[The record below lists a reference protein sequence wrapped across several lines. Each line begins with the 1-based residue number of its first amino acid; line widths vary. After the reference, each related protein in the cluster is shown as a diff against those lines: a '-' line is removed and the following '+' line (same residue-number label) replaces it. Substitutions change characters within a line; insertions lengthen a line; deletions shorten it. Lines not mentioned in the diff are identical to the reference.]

1 MQFKDPW
8 ILSIIPLIILFGLAI
23 ARKNRSPSF
32 RFPTTDLLEGIKPSW
47 KIKFRFIPAV
57 LRFAAII
64 LFVIALA
71 GPRKILQETT
81 HKTEGIEIV
90 LALDCSGSMAAED
103 FKVNGQRQ
111 NRLSI
116 IKNVVKEFVAKR
128 TNDRLALIA
137 FAGLAYTACP
147 LTTDY
152 NWLLANLDRIQLGV
166 LEDGTAIGSAINSS
180 LNRLKNSKAKS
191 KIIILLTDGMN
202 NAGKVDPLTA
212 AKIAQSMKVKI
223 YTIGAGSKGYVPFP
237 LKDIWGR
244 RFYQNVQSDLD
255 EATLKEIARL
265 TGGRYFRATDTES
278 LRHIYEEIDS
288 LEKTP
293 IEETGYKEYK
303 ELFVWFLL
311 GGILCLILE
320 VLLSNTIFMR
330 IP

>member
-8 ILSIIPLIILFGLAI
+8 ILIIIPLVVLFFGMI
-23 ARKNRSPSF
+23 ARKNRSPGL
-32 RFPTTDLLEGIKPSW
+32 RFPTTDLFKGIQSSW
-47 KIKFRFIPAV
+47 KIKFRFIPTV
-57 LRFAAII
+57 LRFLAVI
-64 LFVIALA
+64 LFLIALA
-71 GPRKILQETT
+71 GPRKFLQEAT
-81 HKTEGIEIV
+81 HKTQGIEIV

-103 FKVNGQRQ
+103 FKINGQRQ
-111 NRLSI
+111 NRLAI
-116 IKNVVKEFVAKR
+116 IKDVVKEFVAKR

-147 LTTDY
+147 LSTDY
-152 NWLLANLDRIQLGV
+152 DWLAANLDRIQLGI

-180 LNRLKNSKAKS
+180 LNRLKSSKAKT

-202 NAGKVDPLTA
+202 NAGKIDPLSA

-237 LKDIWGR
+237 VEDILGR
-244 RFYQNVQSDLD
+244 RFYQNVQLDLD
-255 EATLKEIARL
+255 EDTLKEIARL

-278 LRHIYEEIDS
+278 LRYIYEEIDS
-288 LEKTP
+288 LEKAP
-293 IEETGYKEYK
+293 IEETGYREYK
-303 ELFVWFLL
+303 ELFVWFLT

-320 VLLSNTIFMR
+320 VFLSNTIFMR